1 MKTKINSIKE
11 SAMNN
16 TLIKSSLVLLLLAVM
31 VAQVSVAGRG
41 DKAGSSAAPMLLIPV
56 GGRDIAMG
64 GSTVANS
71 FGIEAVHYN
80 PAGVAWSTKQSEA
93 IFSHM
98 NYIADIGVDYIGVSS
113 KFEGFGTLAF
123 SIKSL
128 SIGTIE
134 VTTETNPDGTG
145 ETFNPQFT
153 TLGLTYS
160 DAMTDR
166 ISIGLTLNLIS
177 EQIDRA
183 SSSGIGF
190 DFGVQYKN
198 FANVGGLDLG
208 VAIKNVGPQM
218 QYEGPGLLRRG
229 QVDDVI
235 RSSSYYTLTAAKAEL
250 PSVIELGFAYKVSVS
265 EQSHLNVSSIFQNQN
280 LSDDEYKFGGEFV
293 WDNTF
298 FVRGGYNVSQESYVD
313 SYIFGATFGAGIN
326 QNFDGLDF
334 TFDYAYRDVQFFD
347 ANHVFSIKLG
357 F

>member
-1 MKTKINSIKE
+1 MI
-11 SAMNN
+11 N
-16 TLIKSSLVLLLLAVM
+16 TLKKFSLVILVLALV
-31 VAQVSVAGRG
+31 VADFGIAGRG
-41 DKAGSSAAPMLLIPV
+41 DKAGTAAAPMLLIPV

-64 GSTVANS
+64 ASTVANS

-80 PAGVAWSTKQSEA
+80 PAGIAWGKKQSEA

-113 KFEGFGTLAF
+113 NFAGFGVLALT
-123 SIKSL
+123 IKSL
-128 SIGTIE
+128 SIGSIE
-134 VTTETNPDGTG
+134 ITTENNPDGTG

-153 TLGLTYS
+153 TIGLTYAN
-160 DAMTDR
+160 AMTDR
-166 ISIGLTLNLIS
+166 ISVGLTVNLIS

-218 QYEGPGLLRRG
+218 QYEGPGLIRRG

-235 RSSSYYTLTAAKAEL
+235 RSSSYYALTASKAEL
-250 PSVIELGFAYKVSVS
+250 PSVIELGFAYKMSIS
-265 EQSHLNVSSIFQNQN
+265 EQSQLNLASIFQNQN

-298 FVRGGYNVSQESYVD
+298 FVRGGYNVSQDSYKE
-313 SYIFGATFGAGIN
+313 SYIFGATFGAGIS

-347 ANHVFSIKLG
+347 ANHVFSVKLG

>member
-1 MKTKINSIKE
+1 M
-11 SAMNN
+11 N
-16 TLIKSSLVLLLLAVM
+16 TLKKFSLVILMLALV
-31 VAQVSVAGRG
+31 VAENGFAGRG
-41 DKAGSSAAPMLLIPV
+41 DKAGTAAAPMLLIPV
-56 GGRDIAMG
+56 GGRDLAMG

-71 FGIEAVHYN
+71 YGIEAVHYN
-80 PAGVAWSTKQSEA
+80 PAGVAWGKKQSEA

-113 KFEGFGTLAF
+113 RFGGFGTLALT
-123 SIKSL
+123 IKSL
-128 SIGTIE
+128 SIGSIPI
-134 VTTETNPDGTG
+134 TTENNPDGTG
-145 ETFNPQFT
+145 ETFSPQFT
-153 TLGLTYS
+153 TIGATYAN
-160 DAMTDR
+160 AMTDR
-166 ISIGLTLNLIS
+166 ISVGLTVNIIS

-218 QYEGPGLLRRG
+218 QYEGPGLIRRG

-235 RSSSYYTLTAAKAEL
+235 RASSYYALTASKSEL
-250 PSVIELGFAYKVSVS
+250 PSVIELGFAYKVDIS
-265 EQSHLNVSSIFQNQN
+265 EQSQLNLASIFQNQN

-298 FVRGGYNVSQESYVD
+298 FVRGGYNVSQQSYVD

-334 TFDYAYRDVQFFD
+334 TFDYAYRAVQFFD

>member
-1 MKTKINSIKE
+1 M
-11 SAMNN
+11 N
-16 TLIKSSLVLLLLAVM
+16 TLKKFSLVIVMLALV
-31 VAQVSVAGRG
+31 VAENGFAGRG
-41 DKAGSSAAPMLLIPV
+41 DKAGTAAAPMLLIPV
-56 GGRDIAMG
+56 GGRDLAMG

-71 FGIEAVHYN
+71 YGIEAVHYN
-80 PAGVAWSTKQSEA
+80 PAGVAWGKKQSEA
-93 IFSHM
+93 MFSHM

-113 KFEGFGTLAF
+113 SFAGFGSLALT
-123 SIKSL
+123 IKSL
-128 SIGTIE
+128 SIGSIPI
-134 VTTETNPDGTG
+134 TTETNPDGTG
-145 ETFNPQFT
+145 ETFTPQFT
-153 TLGLTYS
+153 TVGVTYAN
-160 DAMTDR
+160 AMTDR
-166 ISIGLTLNLIS
+166 ISVGLTVNVIS

-218 QYEGPGLLRRG
+218 QYAGPGLIRRG
-229 QVDDVI
+229 QVDDVL
-235 RSSSYYTLTAAKAEL
+235 RPSSYYALTASKSEL
-250 PSVIELGFAYKVSVS
+250 PSVIELGFAYKVTVS
-265 EQSHLNVSSIFQNQN
+265 DQSQLNLASIFQNQN

-298 FVRGGYNVSQESYVD
+298 FIRGGYNISQESYVD

-347 ANHVFSIKLG
+347 ANHVFSVKLG

>member
-1 MKTKINSIKE
+1 MTKTNLNSKE
-11 SAMNN
+11 SSIMN
-16 TLIKSSLVLLLLAVM
+16 TLKKFSLVILMLALV
-31 VAQVSVAGRG
+31 VAENGFAGRG
-41 DKAGSSAAPMLLIPV
+41 DKAGTAAAPMLLIPV
-56 GGRDIAMG
+56 GGRDLAMG

-71 FGIEAVHYN
+71 YGIEAVHYN
-80 PAGVAWSTKQSEA
+80 PAGVAWGKKQSEA

-113 KFEGFGTLAF
+113 RFGGFGTLALT
-123 SIKSL
+123 IKSL
-128 SIGTIE
+128 SIGSIPI
-134 VTTETNPDGTG
+134 TTENNPDGTG
-145 ETFNPQFT
+145 ETFSPQFT
-153 TLGLTYS
+153 TIGATYAN
-160 DAMTDR
+160 AMTDR
-166 ISIGLTLNLIS
+166 ISVGLTVNIIS

-218 QYEGPGLLRRG
+218 QYEGPGLIRRG

-235 RSSSYYTLTAAKAEL
+235 RASSYYALTASKSEL
-250 PSVIELGFAYKVSVS
+250 PSVIELGFAYKVDIS
-265 EQSHLNVSSIFQNQN
+265 EQSQLNLASIFQNQN

-298 FVRGGYNVSQESYVD
+298 FVRGGYNVSQQSYVD

-334 TFDYAYRDVQFFD
+334 TFDYAYRAVQFFD